1 MVKTTPLDTGIWV
14 QFISCTVVAGDLG
27 AVDAGDAQVLAVVL
41 QLTHDC
47 SEGSHDQGHG
57 TLGLYCTSAFLVVVV
72 VQLLVVVVVQLLLVV
87 LVQLLV
93 VVVVQLLVVM
103 VVFVVIVGVL
113 ALITWLAAG
122 GSHYLG
128 NALSPASW
136 HSSQCM
142 PVLRTV
148 QERGQNVDL

>member
-113 ALITWLAAG
+113 ALITWLAEG

>member
-1 MVKTTPLDTGIWV
+1 MTSKAYKKR
-14 QFISCTVVAGDLG
+14 QFPISG
-27 AVDAGDAQVLAVVL
+27 QM
-41 QLTHDC
+41 
-47 SEGSHDQGHG
+47 
-57 TLGLYCTSAFLVVVV
+57 
-72 VQLLVVVVVQLLLVV
+72 
-87 LVQLLV
+87 LV

-113 ALITWLAAG
+113 ALITWLAEG